1 MADRAVRAARRCLC
15 LALQFFELLTN
26 LPHPIPYNQLML
38 TRPAILLR
46 AEEAVLLTLTVFA
59 YQHLHYSW
67 LLFVLLFFAPDLSM
81 LGYLI
86 NTRIGAATYNFAHTL
101 TLALVL
107 LLASYV
113 EQWHQ
118 ITPLALIWVAHIAFD
133 RLLGYG
139 LKYPT
144 AFKDTHLHR
153 IS

>member
-1 MADRAVRAARRCLC
+1 
-15 LALQFFELLTN
+15 
-26 LPHPIPYNQLML
+26 ML

-46 AEEAVLLTLTVFA
+46 AEEAVLLTLTIFA

-67 LLFVLLFFAPDLSM
+67 LLFFAPDLFM

-86 NTRIGAATYNFAHTL
+86 NTRIGAVTYNFAHTL
-101 TLALVL
+101 TLALAL

-118 ITPLALIWVAHIAFD
+118 ITPLAFIWVAHIAFD

-139 LKYPT
+139 LKYPVS
-144 AFKDTHLHR
+144 FKGTHLQR
-153 IS
+153 IA

>member
-1 MADRAVRAARRCLC
+1 
-15 LALQFFELLTN
+15 
-26 LPHPIPYNQLML
+26 ML

-46 AEEAVLLTLTVFA
+46 AEEAIILTLTIFA

-67 LLFVLLFFAPDLSM
+67 FLFLLLFFAPDLSM

-86 NTRIGAATYNFAHTL
+86 NTSIGAATYNFAHTL
-101 TLALVL
+101 TLALAL
-107 LLASYV
+107 QLASYV

-118 ITPLALIWVAHIAFD
+118 ITPLALIWTAHIAFD

-144 AFKDTHLHR
+144 FFKDTHLRH
-153 IS
+153 IP

>member
-1 MADRAVRAARRCLC
+1 
-15 LALQFFELLTN
+15 
-26 LPHPIPYNQLML
+26 ML

-46 AEEAVLLTLTVFA
+46 AEEAVLLALTIFA

-67 LLFVLLFFAPDLSM
+67 LLFVLLFLAPDLSM

-101 TLALVL
+101 TLALAL
-107 LLASYV
+107 LLTSYV
-113 EQWHQ
+113 EQWRQ
-118 ITPLALIWVAHIAFD
+118 ITPLALIWVAHIAAD

-144 AFKDTHLHR
+144 YFKDTHLQH
-153 IS
+153 IP